1 MQKEVSFFP
10 RMMVEMYGDTCYHKV
25 SREGATGPGKGTQE
39 VLDVV
44 HRTPLTTQKEEKC
57 YE

>member
-1 MQKEVSFFP
+1 MQKDVSFFP
-10 RMMVEMYGDTCYHKV
+10 RMMVEMYGDACYHKV

-57 YE
+57 

>member
-10 RMMVEMYGDTCYHKV
+10 RMMVEMYGDACYHKV
-25 SREGATGPGKGTQE
+25 SREGATGPGRGTQE
-39 VLDVV
+39 VLDV

-57 YE
+57 